1 MVWCGGAGLSSGN
14 LARWVRTVRLS
25 LQKKKKKEKNLSIM
39 ALCEL
44 KVNSEATVSVKM
56 ITLFIWVLLQN
67 SMSWAVER
75 RNLFKLV
82 T

>member
-1 MVWCGGAGLSSGN
+1 
-14 LARWVRTVRLS
+14 
-25 LQKKKKKEKNLSIM
+25 M

-56 ITLFIWVLLQN
+56 ITIYLGFASQSYELGCE
-67 SMSWAVER
+67 S

-82 T
+82 K